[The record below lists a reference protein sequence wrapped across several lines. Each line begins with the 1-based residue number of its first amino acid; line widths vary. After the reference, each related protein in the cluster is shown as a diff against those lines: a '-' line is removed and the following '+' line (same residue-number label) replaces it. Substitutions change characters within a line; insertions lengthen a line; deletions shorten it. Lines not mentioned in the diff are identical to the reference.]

1 MIGSIKIVYVLSKP
15 PNSYLPSRNLFINAT
30 AKLEIERIFLS
41 RTEGAF
47 LNILLYYN
55 ITSKFK

>member
-30 AKLEIERIFLS
+30 AKLEKDL
-41 RTEGAF
+41 
-47 LNILLYYN
+47 
-55 ITSKFK
+55 K